1 MVIAMS
7 VSSSGS
13 SGGDCGPSPNRDC
26 AGGTTRLSFTGGQN
40 GPAEQDTT
48 PWGDPGPSP
57 QDAVSNVALCTPP
70 LPSVENLDLTVD
82 GWWRQSVST
91 PPEALDPIPAIR
103 TTMVLHGYDIYS
115 RALATGRDGRR
126 RRSTPSPG
134 DGDAEF
140 TPSDTPVRRVVT
152 SSEHPASSRDRKQL
166 KAIAPTSTSHL
177 QHEAG
182 RRRGTQGGRPGYAAS
197 HRARDRRP
205 SMIYIS
211 GHIVM
216 LS

>member
-1 MVIAMS
+1 MS

-70 LPSVENLDLTVD
+70 LPSVENLRLTGD
-82 GWWRQSVST
+82 GWWRQSVDASL
-91 PPEALDPIPAIR
+91 EALEPIPAIR

-115 RALATGRDGRR
+115 HPLTTGTAGRR
-126 RRSTPSPG
+126 QRSTPSPG
-134 DGDAEF
+134 DEDAEF
-140 TPSDTPVRRVVT
+140 TLSDAPLRRVAT
-152 SSEHPASSRDRKQL
+152 SSEHPASDRDPMTSKATTSIATSRR
-166 KAIAPTSTSHL
+166 
-177 QHEAG
+177 QHTPG
-182 RRRGTQGGRPGYAAS
+182 R
-197 HRARDRRP
+197 
-205 SMIYIS
+205 
-211 GHIVM
+211 
-216 LS
+216 

>member
-1 MVIAMS
+1 MS

-13 SGGDCGPSPNRDC
+13 GGGDCGPSPDRDC

-40 GPAEQDTT
+40 GPAKQDTT

-70 LPSVENLDLTVD
+70 LPSVENLDLSVD

-115 RALATGRDGRR
+115 RALTTGRAGRR

-140 TPSDTPVRRVVT
+140 TPSDTPVRRVAAP
-152 SSEHPASSRDRKQL
+152 SKHPASDQDPTASKATTSIVTSRR
-166 KAIAPTSTSHL
+166 
-177 QHEAG
+177 QHTAG
-182 RRRGTQGGRPGYAAS
+182 R
-197 HRARDRRP
+197 
-205 SMIYIS
+205 
-211 GHIVM
+211 
-216 LS
+216 